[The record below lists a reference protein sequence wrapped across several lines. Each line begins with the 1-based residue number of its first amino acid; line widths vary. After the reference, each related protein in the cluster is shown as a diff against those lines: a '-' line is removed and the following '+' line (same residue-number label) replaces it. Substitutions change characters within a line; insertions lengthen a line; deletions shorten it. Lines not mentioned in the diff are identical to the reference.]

1 MCHRGAKLHAT
12 SVSGARVGRMGPR
25 MTQLT
30 QFRDPDARFE
40 SLGTQAKS
48 RDKFGDLDCCA

>member
-1 MCHRGAKLHAT
+1 LGLQTKH
-12 SVSGARVGRMGPR
+12 SIE
-25 MTQLT
+25 
-30 QFRDPDARFE
+30 FRDPDARFE